1 MQRSY
6 GEGGEGA
13 YPHLRFCDKD
23 WRGVECRVGQECF
36 TSVMREWFSAMD
48 KYLLLLLLTI
58 TSEDDHAFGTI
69 TMRGKNRNA
78 CAIIFSFCW
87 CCWR

>member
-1 MQRSY
+1 MLYRVNQTKLLQERVLAQC
-6 GEGGEGA
+6 GGV

-58 TSEDDHAFGTI
+58 TSEDDQGF
-69 TMRGKNRNA
+69 
-78 CAIIFSFCW
+78 
-87 CCWR
+87 